1 MTRTID
7 ILHRPSKTYTIHEFV
22 LQTATKWVVRGITE
36 KKNDLMKVTKC
47 DDENEVVFRKVTNRA
62 KVPEPAL
69 FDGEED
75 ISGFT
80 TN

>member
-1 MTRTID
+1 
-7 ILHRPSKTYTIHEFV
+7 
-22 LQTATKWVVRGITE
+22 
-36 KKNDLMKVTKC
+36 MKVTKC